1 MASNVVPFDAIAVLV
16 VEDGQAG
23 FVVVLLEAFNS
34 HADVE
39 LGLDGTLLDTFKVVG
54 LGGSAPKKEA
64 QCYSLRNLDLF

>member
-23 FVVVLLEAFNS
+23 FVVVLLKAFDG

-39 LGLDGTLLDTFKVVG
+39 FGLDGAFLDTFKVVG